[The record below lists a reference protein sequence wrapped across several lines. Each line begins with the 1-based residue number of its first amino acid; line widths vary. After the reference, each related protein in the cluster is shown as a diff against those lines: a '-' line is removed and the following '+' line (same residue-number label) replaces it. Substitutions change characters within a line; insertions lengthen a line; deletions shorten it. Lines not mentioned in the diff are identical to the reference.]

1 MGIVPSK
8 YEKKRPSFAS
18 LTGPVTT
25 YFFNGLTVGG
35 STASGVPVDYP
46 GPIDKSFIKRE
57 TSTAIFVSG
66 SVSAFK
72 TTNPGIISFQLRIN
86 GVDYP
91 ITQFFFNDL
100 NSHRTVPFT
109 AAIASG
115 LLAGTYTARLRW
127 STTNASANTDGNDL
141 IQIRF
146 EEGYFQ

>member
-1 MGIVPSK
+1 MGVVPSK

-18 LTGPVTT
+18 LKGPVTT
-25 YFFNGLTVGG
+25 YFLNTGAGSG
-35 STASGVPVDYP
+35 STASGVSVDYP
-46 GPIDKSFIKRE
+46 GPIDKTFTKRE

-72 TTNPGIISFQLRIN
+72 TTNTGNVFFQLRIN

-91 ITQFFFNDL
+91 IANFFFNDL
-100 NSHRTVPFT
+100 NSHRTIPFT

-127 STTNASANTDGNDL
+127 SVATASANTDNNDL

-146 EEGYFQ
+146 DEGYFQ